1 MRLLAL
7 SGDVLDLLAQIRL
20 VAPLQALCRR
30 EGWSVALRS
39 FHDCTRAD
47 LAAADVLVVQR
58 AMSARALRLQQL
70 MRQWGGAVVYEIDD
84 LLTDP
89 PKHVSNQA
97 ALLARQFALRRCL
110 AEADVLAVST
120 ERLGHELLSDLGAAA
135 PAKRAPLPQPVV
147 VPNGSLPLASAAWP
161 AAAGPG
167 PVSLLFASSER
178 MACEFI
184 YPALRQLQAARGA
197 GVQVVVVGPPVEAFK
212 AAGVAVQGHGLM
224 PRADFLTLACSLS
237 RPLAVIPL
245 EQTRFAACKTAIKW
259 FDYAEIGVPV
269 LCSAVSPYLEVVDD
283 GATGC
288 LVANDSAAW
297 FAALERAV
305 ADDGWRARAAVAA
318 RSVVRDRHTLTQT
331 VAAWREALVLA
342 QAHRSANPLPVPGLG
357 WQLQEAV
364 AGTVESAALRL
375 RQFNRARLARRQQAR
390 R

>member
-20 VAPLQALCRR
+20 AAPLRALCER
-30 EGWSVALRS
+30 EGWSVTLRS

-47 LAAADVLVVQR
+47 LDAADVLVVQR

-70 MRQWGGAVVYEIDD
+70 MRQRGRAVVYEIDD

-97 ALLARQFALRRCL
+97 ALLARQVALRRCL

-120 ERLGHELLSDLGAAA
+120 ERLGHELMSDLGAA
-135 PAKRAPLPQPVV
+135 PADRAPLPQLVV
-147 VPNGSLPLASAAWP
+147 VPNGSLPLAREAWP

-178 MACEFI
+178 LACEFI
-184 YPALRQLQAARGA
+184 YPALRQLQAVRGA
-197 GVQVVVVGPPVEAFK
+197 DVQVVVVGPPVDDFK

-224 PRADFLTLACSLS
+224 PRADFLTLARGLS

-269 LCSAVSPYLEVVDD
+269 LCSAVSPYREVVDD
-283 GATGC
+283 GETGC
-288 LVANDSAAW
+288 LVVNDSAAW
-297 FAALERAV
+297 FAALQRAV
-305 ADDGWRARAAVAA
+305 ADDGWRARAALAA
-318 RSVVRDRHTLTQT
+318 RSVVRERHTLTQT
-331 VAAWREALVLA
+331 VAAWREAIVLA
-342 QAHRSANPLPVPGLG
+342 QAHRTANPLPVPGLG
-357 WQLQEAV
+357 WQLREAV
-364 AGTVESAALRL
+364 AGAVESAALRA
-375 RQFNRARLARRQQAR
+375 RQINRARLARRQQAR

>member
-7 SGDVLDLLAQIRL
+7 SGDVQDLLAQIRL

-30 EGWSVALRS
+30 EGWSVVLRS

-70 MRQWGGAVVYEIDD
+70 MRQRGGAVVYEIDD

-120 ERLGHELLSDLGAAA
+120 ERLGHELLSDLGAA
-135 PAKRAPLPQPVV
+135 PVNWAPLPQPVV
-147 VPNGSLPLASAAWP
+147 VPNGSLPVASDAWP
-161 AAAGPG
+161 SAEGPG

-184 YPALRQLQAARGA
+184 YPALRQLQAALGA
-197 GVQVVVVGPPVEAFK
+197 GVQVVVVGPPVEDFK

-224 PRADFLTLACSLS
+224 PRADFLTLARSLS

-259 FDYAEIGVPV
+259 FDYAETGVPV

-297 FAALERAV
+297 FAALQQAV

-318 RSVVRDRHTLTQT
+318 RSVVRERHTLTQT
-331 VAAWREALVLA
+331 VAAWREALVMA
-342 QAHRSANPLPVPGLG
+342 QAHRNANPLPVPGLG
-357 WQLQEAV
+357 WQLREAV
-364 AGTVESAALRL
+364 ARAVESAAPRV
-375 RQFNRARLARRQQAR
+375 RQFNRARLARRR
-390 R
+390 